1 MERAF
6 IVPLTILVEY
16 KLLRG
21 HWPAML
27 DECRFMDHEG
37 KRTYFLEHRPLSA
50 ELMDLIYELIDSG
63 KEHRLLKLNDE
74 PPEPIG

>member
-6 IVPLTILVEY
+6 IVPLTVLVEY

-37 KRTYFLEHRPLSA
+37 KRTYFLEHKALTSEMIMLLA
-50 ELMDLIYELIDSG
+50 ELSTNQ
-63 KEHRLLKLNDE
+63 KEHRLLNLTDE